1 MPRAEKEDA
10 NEFHVDFEEN
20 TRIIPQDVNFMTV
33 YDYGGED
40 PLVFPM
46 HEDCYELLG
55 KVAKPRKIDTAALYQ
70 VFTAHL
76 PPPSHGSPNALDFD
90 YGPAKEYQSKSW
102 PNAQGIGALKKAHK
116 SIVQEIGPL
125 PNVPTGPAADRG
137 RLKMHRPGRANPT
150 ELGRITINGEHER
163 HLEITKWLCMQAT
176 KVHGEISAR
185 SGSRANILCRRI
197 FLTRYGKTSFP
208 RSLPGYSSFSR
219 LKKRSSVVKSI
230 GSCFARSSTILAV
243 VVGKEWMGEIIIIA
257 RDPETQETFLIEQAR
272 HHEDN
277 HYDVYNDDEVGEHG
291 EVFDTRLVTVYDC
304 QGPQSFAAPLHV
316 DCYEILQDAYKPR
329 KVTLSAL
336 YDTLTGYCS
345 PTRNKHQPN
354 SLDLD
359 YGLPSGPFEI
369 DMVNLNDEFALA
381 SPSQVDECI
390 EDMVQELFRISRKSK
405 KPKNGNIPQTS
416 FANGNGEKISPSKI

>member
-1 MPRAEKEDA
+1 MPRAGKEDA
-10 NEFHVDFEEN
+10 NEFNVDFEEN
-20 TRIIPQDVNFMTV
+20 TRIIPQDVDSITV

-55 KVAKPRKIDTAALYQ
+55 KVAKPRMIDTAALYQ

-90 YGPAKEYQSKSW
+90 YGPGEGMLSLSPVSIHDGQATDITES
-102 PNAQGIGALKKAHK
+102 ALKKAHK
-116 SIVQEIGPL
+116 SIVRVIGRP
-125 PNVPTGPAADRG
+125 PNVPTGPAAGRG
-137 RLKMHRPGRANPT
+137 CLKMHRPERANPT
-150 ELGRITINGEHER
+150 ELGRITNNGEHER
-163 HLEITKWLCMQAT
+163 HLEITKWL
-176 KVHGEISAR
+176 S
-185 SGSRANILCRRI
+185 
-197 FLTRYGKTSFP
+197 
-208 RSLPGYSSFSR
+208 
-219 LKKRSSVVKSI
+219 
-230 GSCFARSSTILAV
+230 
-243 VVGKEWMGEIIIIA
+243 
-257 RDPETQETFLIEQAR
+257 R

-277 HYDVYNDDEVGEHG
+277 HYDVYDDDEVGEHG

-316 DCYEILQDAYKPR
+316 DCYVILQDAYKPR

-336 YDTLTGYCS
+336 YDTLAGYCS

-359 YGLPSGPFEI
+359 HGLPSGPFEV
-369 DMVNLNDEFALA
+369 DMVNVNDEYALA

-405 KPKNGNIPQTS
+405 KPKNGNIPQTL
-416 FANGNGEKISPSKI
+416 FANGNGEKISPSKYTLICLGQSTIFRAPMRCESAELIEKTLQES

>member
-1 MPRAEKEDA
+1 M
-10 NEFHVDFEEN
+10 
-20 TRIIPQDVNFMTV
+20 
-33 YDYGGED
+33 
-40 PLVFPM
+40 
-46 HEDCYELLG
+46 
-55 KVAKPRKIDTAALYQ
+55 ALH
-70 VFTAHL
+70 A
-76 PPPSHGSPNALDFD
+76 SH
-90 YGPAKEYQSKSW
+90 
-102 PNAQGIGALKKAHK
+102 QGAWRN
-116 SIVQEIGPL
+116 Q
-125 PNVPTGPAADRG
+125 R
-137 RLKMHRPGRANPT
+137 
-150 ELGRITINGEHER
+150 
-163 HLEITKWLCMQAT
+163 
-176 KVHGEISAR
+176 
-185 SGSRANILCRRI
+185 
-197 FLTRYGKTSFP
+197 
-208 RSLPGYSSFSR
+208 
-219 LKKRSSVVKSI
+219 KKRKQGKYSVPKDISDTVWENKFSTEFAWI
-230 GSCFARSSTILAV
+230 LEFLPSKEEIKRRQVDRFLFCKVINDLGSGR
-243 VVGKEWMGEIIIIA
+243 
-257 RDPETQETFLIEQAR
+257 RTFLIEQAR

>member
-10 NEFHVDFEEN
+10 NEFHVDLKRTPEEFHK
-20 TRIIPQDVNFMTV
+20 T

-46 HEDCYELLG
+46 HGDCYELLG

-90 YGPAKEYQSKSW
+90 YGPGMPSLSPVSIHDGQATDITES
-102 PNAQGIGALKKAHK
+102 ALKKAHK

-176 KVHGEISAR
+176 KDISDTVWENKFSTEFAWILEFLPSKEEIKR
-185 SGSRANILCRRI
+185 RQVDRFLFCKVINDLGSGR
-197 FLTRYGKTSFP
+197 G
-208 RSLPGYSSFSR
+208 
-219 LKKRSSVVKSI
+219 
-230 GSCFARSSTILAV
+230 
-243 VVGKEWMGEIIIIA
+243 
-257 RDPETQETFLIEQAR
+257 TFLIEQAR

-277 HYDVYNDDEVGEHG
+277 HYDVYDDDEVGEHG

-359 YGLPSGPFEI
+359 YGLPSGPFEV

-405 KPKNGNIPQTS
+405 KPKNRNIPQTS